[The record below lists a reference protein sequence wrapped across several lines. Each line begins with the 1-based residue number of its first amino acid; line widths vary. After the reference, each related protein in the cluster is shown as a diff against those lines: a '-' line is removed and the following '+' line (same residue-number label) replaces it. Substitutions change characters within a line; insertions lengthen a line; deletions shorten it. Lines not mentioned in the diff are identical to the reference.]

1 MLGRLIAIQGPRG
14 WPLSR
19 FSSFV
24 RKAARWLGGGVIC
37 FAVGAYVASAAF
49 MLSAAAYFM
58 WGPFWC
64 ITLVQQRIP
73 GLSGFDFEISKRLN
87 CDEAI
92 NVVVS
97 RVGGS
102 KKALLFQFFPPDD
115 DEIPT
120 ITPIG
125 DGTVQIS
132 IPSVPFI
139 YCQRDRWETLVVKYD
154 IGVVENHL
162 SRPDEC

>member
-1 MLGRLIAIQGPRG
+1 
-14 WPLSR
+14 LSR
-19 FSSFV
+19 FSSFLW
-24 RKAARWLGGGVIC
+24 KTTRWLAGGVV
-37 FAVGAYVASAAF
+37 ALVVGGYLLATAF
-49 MLSAAAYFM
+49 MLSATAYWF

-64 ITLVQQRIP
+64 ITFAQQRIP
-73 GLSGFDFEISKRLN
+73 GLSGFDFEISKRIN

-97 RVGGS
+97 KAGES
-102 KKALLFQFFPPDD
+102 KKVLIFQFFPPDN

-120 ITPIG
+120 ITSIG
-125 DGTVQIS
+125 DSAVQIS

-162 SRPDEC
+162 SKPDRC

>member
-1 MLGRLIAIQGPRG
+1 M
-14 WPLSR
+14 SK
-19 FSSFV
+19 FSFFAG
-24 RKAARWLGGGVIC
+24 KAVRWLGGGL
-37 FAVGAYVASAAF
+37 VGLVVGVYVLAAAF
-49 MLSAAAYFM
+49 MLFWTTYFM
-58 WGPFWC
+58 WGPYWC

-97 RVGGS
+97 KVGES
-102 KKALLFQFFPPDD
+102 KKVLIFQFFPPDD
-115 DEIPT
+115 EIPT
-120 ITPIG
+120 ITSIG

-139 YCQRDRWETLVVKYD
+139 YCQRHRWETLVVKYD

>member
-1 MLGRLIAIQGPRG
+1 
-14 WPLSR
+14 LSR
-19 FSSFV
+19 VSSFIW
-24 RKAARWLGGGVIC
+24 KAARGLVGGLACLIV
-37 FAVGAYVASAAF
+37 VGYV
-49 MLSAAAYFM
+49 LAAAYMVFATTTYM
-58 WGPFWC
+58 WGPYWC

-73 GLSGFDFEISKRLN
+73 DLSGFDFEIGKRIN

-97 RVGGS
+97 KVGES
-102 KKALLFQFFPPDD
+102 EKALIFQFFPPDD
-115 DEIPT
+115 DEIPA
-120 ITPIG
+120 IRSIG

>member
-1 MLGRLIAIQGPRG
+1 MLGRSIAIQGPRR

-19 FSSFV
+19 LSSFV
-24 RKAARWLGGGVIC
+24 RKATRWLGGGVIC
-37 FAVGAYVASAAF
+37 FAVGAYVLGAAF

-73 GLSGFDFEISKRLN
+73 GLSGFDFEISKRIN

-92 NVVVS
+92 NVLVS
-97 RVGGS
+97 RVGES
-102 KKALLFQFFPPDD
+102 KKALIFQVFPPGDN
-115 DEIPT
+115 EIPT
-120 ITPIG
+120 IRSIG

-162 SRPDEC
+162 GRPDEC

>member
-1 MLGRLIAIQGPRG
+1 MQGPRR
-14 WPLSR
+14 WPLSSV
-19 FSSFV
+19 FSFV
-24 RKAARWLGGGVIC
+24 RKAARWLGGGL
-37 FAVGAYVASAAF
+37 VGLMVGVYVLATAF
-49 MLSAAAYFM
+49 MLFATTSFM
-58 WGPFWC
+58 WGPYWC

-73 GLSGFDFEISKRLN
+73 DLSGFDFEISKRLN

-97 RVGGS
+97 KVGES
-102 KKALLFQFFPPDD
+102 KKALIFQFFPPDN
-115 DEIPT
+115 DEIP
-120 ITPIG
+120 IIRSIG
-125 DGTVQIS
+125 DDTVQIS

-139 YCQRDRWETLVVKYD
+139 YCQRDRWETLVIKYD